1 MENRIIDPVRIGE
14 RLRLLRG
21 VRSIAAVSKATGMSQ
36 ARIGNYE
43 RGLRMPT
50 DDAKVLLANYY
61 GTSVQKIFFT

>member
-1 MENRIIDPVRIGE
+1 MENRIIDPVKIGE
-14 RLRLLRG
+14 RLRILRNG
-21 VRSIAAVSKATGMSQ
+21 RSIAAVSKGTGLSQ

-61 GTSVQKIFFT
+61 GTSVQKLFYS